1 MPQDPFGPPD
11 SLKRTWLITAA
22 EVVLYGVYAVLFV
35 FYMKILRKSKG
46 FRNNRFLHCA
56 TIVLFFLS
64 TIHLFLLLLIA
75 VWETKF
81 GSGWILTILNT
92 ETGFLRLPAPPQEPL
107 VRAAFGIYVTSNVIA
122 DSIFVFRC
130 YAIWGFRLL
139 IVAVPALCTLCV
151 AALGYWQVIQ
161 PDKIVIFAGQTTQEQ
176 TPIVVSLFTIPI
188 LISLATTMTL
198 MILSAGRIWWLGCR
212 ARKMMGYKTGRYYTV
227 CAMILESG
235 AVYVVGAVLLA
246 ILSIFYYADDLVMC
260 APITAQLAGIAP
272 TIIAVR
278 VGLNKSVESV
288 DSFAIV
294 VQRPRRPLPSMNFNA
309 STTGPIQQPAVIY
322 VRPESITETQKLE
335 TV

>member
-1 MPQDPFGPPD
+1 
-11 SLKRTWLITAA
+11 
-22 EVVLYGVYAVLFV
+22 
-35 FYMKILRKSKG
+35 MKILRKSKG

-64 TIHLFLLLLIA
+64 TIHLFLLLPIA

-81 GSGWILTILNT
+81 GSGWILTILDT
-92 ETGFLRLPAPPQEPL
+92 EDGSPLFPAPPQEPL
-107 VRAAFGIYVTSNVIA
+107 VRAAFGIYVTSNIIA
-122 DSIFVFRC
+122 DSIFVGLHIGHMWILTIYYQVFRC

-161 PDKIVIFAGQTTQEQ
+161 PDKIVVIDGRTAQA
-176 TPIVVSLFTIPI
+176 PIVVSLFTIPI

-212 ARKMMGYKTGRYYTV
+212 ARKLMGYKTGRYYTV

-235 AVYVVGAVLLA
+235 ALYVAGALLLA
-246 ILSIFYYADDLVMC
+246 ILSMVYYYDDLVMS

-288 DSFAIV
+288 DSFAIA
-294 VQRPRRPLPSMNFNA
+294 VQRPRQQMPSVDFQV
-309 STTGPIQQPAVIY
+309 STTGLIEPPPVVY
-322 VRPESITETQKLE
+322 LHPENIIGAQKFE
-335 TV
+335 SV